1 MDMGEFILN
10 LFYQFHTKFLVK
22 GIIIYFHMM
31 KLGTV
36 TLLDLLE
43 GNMSFGSVNSIP
55 QVFIKHLSE
64 QSTIESS
71 MYKQLKFNWF
81 REYLLHHFM
90 LKRVNCYHIHS

>member
-1 MDMGEFILN
+1 MDMEEFILN
-10 LFYQFHTKFLVK
+10 LFYQFHMKFLFK

-55 QVFIKHLSE
+55 QVFIKHLS
-64 QSTIESS
+64 
-71 MYKQLKFNWF
+71 
-81 REYLLHHFM
+81 
-90 LKRVNCYHIHS
+90 